1 MNRNFELELNTRPD
15 QLIEKVETLT
25 QWIYRVKGYYYIE
38 NQLCE
43 SNNLSLKTTELAA
56 QIIQICL
63 TQKSCNLNNILLIAI
78 TSFFI
83 SVKYN
88 ECQSLFQFNLQ
99 DCILLGNGTYSKEDF
114 LEMELQILNLIHFDM
129 NLTTICDLLQEEQT
143 KYIDLILFVTLDSEF
158 WSFSKFELLKAIQQF
173 NNNHQNVQNETTNKV
188 SHSNHQQILNL
199 IQTKVNLLTAIGDEE
214 KSNFQL
220 KRKRIQKWKFKSK
233 KNFKNRNFNSLNK
246 KCINIQML

>member
-1 MNRNFELELNTRPD
+1 MNRNFELEQTTRSEE
-15 QLIEKVETLT
+15 LIEKVETLT
-25 QWIYRVKGYYYIE
+25 QWIYR
-38 NQLCE
+38 LCE

-63 TQKSCNLNNILLIAI
+63 SQKSCNLNNILLIAI

-99 DCILLGNGTYSKEDF
+99 DCILLGNCAYSKEDF

-173 NNNHQNVQNETTNKV
+173 NNNHQNVQNETTNK
-188 SHSNHQQILNL
+188 ILNL
-199 IQTKVNLLTAIGDEE
+199 IQTKVNLLTAYSNEE

-233 KNFKNRNFNSLNK
+233 KNSKNRNFNSLNQK
-246 KCINIQML
+246 SINIQLL